1 MAGREEHG
9 GTNGKTQRGCR
20 PVDRRVARS
29 RRAIRAAFERLV
41 MERPLDDI
49 TVSAIA
55 READVDRKTFY
66 QHFGSVD
73 GLLDEMALE
82 VVGRVLDDA
91 EAAYR
96 ERDVD
101 CARDARA
108 LAAFFSGLARA
119 LSENLALNRRLLASV
134 PPARARDPG
143 ARPRLPRDGRP
154 DLRLLPRLRAR
165 RARRRPACVGARGRG
180 RAARGGRHAR
190 GAGAHERG
198 DTGLRAAGGRVGPS
212 GPRSSRRRCGAAG
225 SAVAAPHPTAY
236 ATWWRLQDTT
246 ESGSATTASTS
257 HTAVT
262 APMRSS
268 TTGPTG

>member
-1 MAGREEHG
+1 MAGREERG
-9 GTNGKTQRGCR
+9 GTNGKTQRGRR

-101 CARDARA
+101 RA

-119 LSENLALNRRLLASV
+119 LSENLALNRRLLESV
-134 PPARARDPG
+134 PPE
-143 ARPRLPRDGRP
+143 
-154 DLRLLPRLRAR
+154 RLLGHLADPLAHGVRERGLVSPEMDAQTFDYCLAFELGGLVAALRAW
-165 RARRRPACVGARGRG
+165 ALAGEGAPPVEDVTRVAQELTSAGIRGFG
-180 RAARGGRHAR
+180 QPEDA
-190 GAGAHERG
+190 
-198 DTGLRAAGGRVGPS
+198 
-212 GPRSSRRRCGAAG
+212 
-225 SAVAAPHPTAY
+225 
-236 ATWWRLQDTT
+236 
-246 ESGSATTASTS
+246 
-257 HTAVT
+257 
-262 APMRSS
+262 
-268 TTGPTG
+268 

>member
-9 GTNGKTQRGCR
+9 GTNGKTQRGRR

-41 MERPLDDI
+41 MERPLDYI

-101 CARDARA
+101 CARDTRA

-119 LSENLALNRRLLASV
+119 LSENLALNRRLLESV
-134 PPARARDPG
+134 PPE
-143 ARPRLPRDGRP
+143 
-154 DLRLLPRLRAR
+154 RLLGHLADPLARGIRERGLVSPEMDAQTFDYCLAFELGGLVAALRAW
-165 RARRRPACVGARGRG
+165 ALAGEGAPPVEDVTRVAQELTSAGIRGFG
-180 RAARGGRHAR
+180 QPEDA
-190 GAGAHERG
+190 
-198 DTGLRAAGGRVGPS
+198 
-212 GPRSSRRRCGAAG
+212 
-225 SAVAAPHPTAY
+225 
-236 ATWWRLQDTT
+236 
-246 ESGSATTASTS
+246 
-257 HTAVT
+257 
-262 APMRSS
+262 
-268 TTGPTG
+268 

>member
-1 MAGREEHG
+1 MAGREERG
-9 GTNGKTQRGCR
+9 GTNGKVRREHR

-82 VVGRVLDDA
+82 VVARVLDDA
-91 EAAYR
+91 EAAYC
-96 ERDVD
+96 ERDAD
-101 CARDARA
+101 CA

-119 LSENLALNRRLLASV
+119 LSENLALNRRLLESV
-134 PPARARDPG
+134 PPERLLGHLADPG
-143 ARPRLPRDGRP
+143 ARPRLSRDGRP

-165 RARRRPACVGARGRG
+165 RTRRRTARVGARGRG

-198 DTGLRAAGGRVGPS
+198 NTGLRAAGGRVGPP
-212 GPRSSRRRCGAAG
+212 GPCSSRRWRGATTAKP
-225 SAVAAPHPTAY
+225 VAPRPTAY

-246 ESGSATTASTS
+246 ESGSATIASAS
-257 HTAVT
+257 HVTVT
-262 APMRSS
+262 APARSS

>member
-9 GTNGKTQRGCR
+9 GTNGKTRRGRR

-82 VVGRVLDDA
+82 VVARVLDDA

-101 CARDARA
+101 RTRDARA
-108 LAAFFSGLARA
+108 LAAFFSGL
-119 LSENLALNRRLLASV
+119 SENLALNRRLLESV
-134 PPARARDPG
+134 PPE
-143 ARPRLPRDGRP
+143 
-154 DLRLLPRLRAR
+154 RLLGHLADPLAR
-165 RARRRPACVGARGRG
+165 GIRGRG
-180 RAARGGRHAR
+180 LVSPEMDAQTFDYCLAFELGGLVAA
-190 GAGAHERG
+190 
-198 DTGLRAAGGRVGPS
+198 LRAWALAGEGAPPVEDVTRV
-212 GPRSSRRRCGAAG
+212 AQE
-225 SAVAAPHPTAY
+225 
-236 ATWWRLQDTT
+236 L
-246 ESGSATTASTS
+246 TS
-257 HTAVT
+257 VGIRGFGQPEDA
-262 APMRSS
+262 
-268 TTGPTG
+268 

>member
-1 MAGREEHG
+1 MAGREERG
-9 GTNGKTQRGCR
+9 GTNGKVRREHR

-82 VVGRVLDDA
+82 VVARVLDDA

-101 CARDARA
+101 RA

-119 LSENLALNRRLLASV
+119 LSENLALNRRLLEIV
-134 PPARARDPG
+134 PPE
-143 ARPRLPRDGRP
+143 
-154 DLRLLPRLRAR
+154 RLLGHLADPLARGIRERGLVSPEMDAQTFDYCLAFELGGLVAALRAW
-165 RARRRPACVGARGRG
+165 ALAGEGAPPVEDVTRV
-180 RAARGGRHAR
+180 AQELTS
-190 GAGAHERG
+190 AGI
-198 DTGLRAAGGRVGPS
+198 
-212 GPRSSRRRCGAAG
+212 RSFGQPEDA
-225 SAVAAPHPTAY
+225 
-236 ATWWRLQDTT
+236 
-246 ESGSATTASTS
+246 
-257 HTAVT
+257 
-262 APMRSS
+262 
-268 TTGPTG
+268 

>member
-1 MAGREEHG
+1 MAGREERG
-9 GTNGKTQRGCR
+9 GTNGKTQRGRR

-101 CARDARA
+101 RA

-119 LSENLALNRRLLASV
+119 LSENLALNRRLLESV
-134 PPARARDPG
+134 PPE
-143 ARPRLPRDGRP
+143 
-154 DLRLLPRLRAR
+154 RLLGHLADPLAHGIRERGLVSPEMDAQTFDYCLAFELGGLVAALRAW
-165 RARRRPACVGARGRG
+165 ALAGEGAPPVEDVTRVAQELTSAGIRGFG
-180 RAARGGRHAR
+180 QPEDA
-190 GAGAHERG
+190 
-198 DTGLRAAGGRVGPS
+198 
-212 GPRSSRRRCGAAG
+212 
-225 SAVAAPHPTAY
+225 
-236 ATWWRLQDTT
+236 
-246 ESGSATTASTS
+246 
-257 HTAVT
+257 
-262 APMRSS
+262 
-268 TTGPTG
+268 